1 MRSRIDDLP
10 KKDPLINTGP
20 INKNKTAIMGCF
32 IVLILAA
39 AIVTSGCINKVIPG
53 ASAEPTPETSLQT
66 TPLIEDPSAL
76 PTTAYAPVAQIPVV
90 EMTPAK
96 SEAVIEV
103 TPILTPDPYPILH
116 GTRINAT
123 PLSDRLN
130 RAQIFE
136 KKYHLTGGAEGL
148 LVNVAEGPMYIVYEV
163 TPLYDCMVDD
173 CRGDITKPIQ
183 RPYLVITV
191 RDNQTQEIIAEDGY
205 AREFSWDNGHYEFSI
220 TTTDADDTET
230 TTTST
235 PGPRYIPVN
244 REGTFHITIEGAYL
258 DADLRIL
265 TGPTLEG
272 LTETDLATA
281 PAVIPPEEIPPEEMF
296 G

>member
-1 MRSRIDDLP
+1 
-10 KKDPLINTGP
+10 
-20 INKNKTAIMGCF
+20 MGCF

-39 AIVTSGCINKVIPG
+39 AIVTSGCINKVMPG
-53 ASAEPTPETSLQT
+53 TSAEPTPEISLQT
-66 TPLIEDPSAL
+66 TSMIEDPSASS
-76 PTTAYAPVAQIPVV
+76 TTAYAPVAQIPAV

-103 TPILTPDPYPILH
+103 APILTPDPYPILH

-136 KKYHLTGGAEGL
+136 KTYHLTGGAEGL
-148 LVNVAEGPMYIVYEV
+148 LVNVAEGPMYIVYDV
-163 TPLYDCMVDD
+163 TPQNDCLADH
-173 CRGDITKPIQ
+173 CRGDNSKPIQ
-183 RPYLVITV
+183 RPYLTITV
-191 RDNQTQEIIAEDGY
+191 RDNETQEIIVEDGY
-205 AREFSWDNGHYEFSI
+205 ARGYSWDPGNYEVSKSI
-220 TTTDADDTET
+220 TTNDPHYTEQTTRDFNIDT
-230 TTTST
+230 
-235 PGPRYIPVN
+235 GPRYIPVN

-272 LTETDLATA
+272 LTNTDLTTA
-281 PAVIPPEEIPPEEMF
+281 PTAEIPSEEEWF
-296 G
+296 F